1 MRCKLINKFCMGVR
15 KYLYSIHIL
24 KADLHQVNLRFVSPT
39 KILVLIFY
47 LKKVIVSSEIL
58 ITC

>member
-24 KADLHQVNLRFVSPT
+24 KADLRQVNLKSVSLM
-39 KILVLIFY
+39 KILILIFY
-47 LKKVIVSSEIL
+47 LKKMIVSSEIL